1 MHGVELS
8 CLKKMKMKTK
18 KIKKTDW
25 ALVAQKHEAF
35 SEEMKTYRLHEVISL
50 WFKMNSQ
57 NLDFEELTDEI
68 CGFVDDVI
76 EDHVVQP
83 NKLKLNKVVW

>member
-1 MHGVELS
+1 
-8 CLKKMKMKTK
+8 MKTK

-50 WFKMNSQ
+50 WFKVNSEK
-57 NLDFEELTDEI
+57 LDYEELTDEI

-76 EDHVVQP
+76 ENHVVNRQ
-83 NKLKLNKVVW
+83 KLILTKEVW